1 MIRRALSSESGFL
14 GFLDL
19 GLGFVG
25 LPSLRENGSG
35 RIEQCMCMGILGF
48 VVGNFGR
55 GSRWVVEKKV
65 DLRLRDSIF
74 VLSVCFHR
82 K

>member
-35 RIEQCMCMGILGF
+35 RTEERMRSLG
-48 VVGNFGR
+48 GLEGGFGR
-55 GSRWVVEKKV
+55 VNEGR
-65 DLRLRDSIF
+65 R
-74 VLSVCFHR
+74 
-82 K
+82 